1 MFSMLNGHED
11 LKVGICRE
19 CLSAQKRTQTTGGL
33 RLNCDVYGVLMVL
46 GDLTTLFQLHILYK
60 IE

>member
-11 LKVGICRE
+11 LKARICRE

-33 RLNCDVYGVLMVL
+33 HLSCDVYGVLMVL
-46 GDLTTLFQLHILYK
+46 GDLTTLFQLRILYK
-60 IE
+60 VE